1 MMYQLPPLPYPKE
14 ALSPAISAETIDYHY
29 GKHFQTYVNK
39 LHELIKC
46 TLYED
51 MELPE
56 IICKASGALYNNAA
70 QAWNHD
76 FYFEQLSPTPTEMSP
91 RLSALIMKS
100 FGTIEKF
107 KEDLLQN
114 ATTLFGAGWTGV
126 VLHNDETL
134 TIENESN
141 AGTPLTRGLRP
152 ILTLDVWEHAY
163 YIDYRNNRAEHLK
176 QIWGLINWNVVEE
189 RAFCNECNVYI

>member
-14 ALSPAISAETIDYHY
+14 ALSPAISAETIDFHY

-39 LHELIKC
+39 LNELIKG

-107 KEDLLQN
+107 KEELLQN
-114 ATTLFGAGWTGV
+114 ATTLFGAGWTWV

-141 AGTPLTRGLRP
+141 AGNPLTRG
-152 ILTLDVWEHAY
+152 LDVWEHAY

>member
-14 ALSPAISAETIDYHY
+14 ALSPAISAETIDFHY

-39 LHELIKC
+39 LNELIKG

-56 IICKASGALYNNAA
+56 ICKASGALYNNAA

-107 KEDLLQN
+107 KEELLQN
-114 ATTLFGAGWTGV
+114 ATTLFGAGWTWV

-141 AGTPLTRGLRP
+141 AGNPLTRGLHP